1 MREIHPQALD
11 REAFRPYG
19 DFMDLLRVPP
29 DREAGGGQH
38 LCPGPFEAPFGRAD
52 ARLRVRGGVSECERV
67 ISALGTTSSPAEGIL
82 PLDGD
87 IDIFVG
93 PSSFRVDPETVV
105 AFRVPKGTFVRL
117 NPGVLHGRQFVVD
130 SPEVN
135 VLILLPERTFG
146 NDCASSPRRARADPH
161 YTVREGNHEFSG
173 HPTHPSEQYTRSLSQ
188 RRSSRSACGWLD
200 RARLVIQQQVPW
212 HTRKEL
218 PMEWLAPTGCSITTS
233 VFVPSGRPHI
243 GYYFIFG
250 QRG

>member
-1 MREIHPQALD
+1 MREIHPQALE

-19 DFMDLLRVPP
+19 DFMDLLRVPQIERREGDNIFAP
-29 DREAGGGQH
+29 DLLKLH
-38 LCPGPFEAPFGRAD
+38 LDGRMPASVCV
-52 ARLRVRGGVSECERV
+52 ARVSECERV
-67 ISALGTTSSPAEGIL
+67 ISALEYHQFTCEGIL

-146 NDCASSPRRARADPH
+146 NDCTFFPLKG
-161 YTVREGNHEFSG
+161 E
-173 HPTHPSEQYTRSLSQ
+173 EQIR
-188 RRSSRSACGWLD
+188 
-200 RARLVIQQQVPW
+200 
-212 HTRKEL
+212 
-218 PMEWLAPTGCSITTS
+218 ITL
-233 VFVPSGRPHI
+233 
-243 GYYFIFG
+243 
-250 QRG
+250 